1 MTVEPSQA
9 SGVEQIAIAKMNGKG
24 TVRLEFRAYLGT
36 PESYGAVV
44 ITGSFN
50 FTKGAEYDNAENLLV
65 IRSKQLAAQY
75 TRNWEAHAG
84 HSEPYAGRGR
94 RAPMGSVRPH
104 HGSSSNPASPTTSAA
119 CGRTPLTRS

>member
-24 TVRLEFRAYLGT
+24 AVRLEFRAYLGA
-36 PESYGAVV
+36 PESYGAVG

-50 FTKGAEYDNAENLLV
+50 FTKGAEDDNAENLLV
-65 IRSKQLAAQY
+65 IRSPALAAQY

-84 HSEPYAGRGR
+84 HSQPYEGRGR
-94 RAPMGSVRPH
+94 
-104 HGSSSNPASPTTSAA
+104 
-119 CGRTPLTRS
+119 